1 MFNKTLASVWFDEG
15 DPWNIFKNT
24 KAIANASQIKEN
36 DCLVLWGG
44 EDIGTELYNE
54 KPNKFACQYKASHRD
69 LVELTCINKAIQ
81 LKIPIIGVCRGAQLL
96 CVHQKG
102 KLIQH
107 VLNHTIRH
115 KLYLNK
121 EKTLI
126 DTNSYHHQTMVP
138 TEDAEILAVSGN
150 KCDIGWTENN
160 VKLTIEIPEIV
171 RWNKI
176 RALGIQGHPEYSDAP
191 DEFIAYTKQLILT
204 I

>member
-24 KAIANASQIKEN
+24 KAIANTSQIKEN

-44 EDIGTELYNE
+44 EDIGTELYDQ
-54 KPNKFACQYKASHRD
+54 KPNKFANNYKASHRD
-69 LVELTCINKAIQ
+69 LVELACINKAIQ

-107 VLNHTIRH
+107 VTNHCGKH
-115 KLYLNK
+115 KLFLLKENK
-121 EKTLI
+121 LI

-150 KCDIGWTENN
+150 KCDVGWTEHDKK
-160 VKLTIEIPEIV
+160 VTITIPEIV
-171 RWNKI
+171 KWPKI
-176 RALGIQGHPEYSDAP
+176 RALGIQGHPEYADSP
-191 DEFIAYTKQLILT
+191 KELINYTRKLILSL
-204 I
+204 